1 MMSKEE
7 LIDYIRSKQRE
18 TRVLSERYEK
28 NIKNKRIYYHKIEKH
43 LDNFIEENGEYYQR
57 LIMMPGLRG
66 VGKTTMLYQFY
77 SHLTKEKNISE
88 DDIFFLDVH
97 ELKTVHNGDIKEIYD
112 LYLESIQHSTPAT
125 LDKKV
130 FLFVD
135 EAQFDKN
142 WANYAKL
149 LYDKS
154 INIFMIFTVTSAIT
168 FDINTDATRR
178 MKREQIFPCSF
189 NEYLLLKH
197 DLKLSE
203 NNFKDLILK
212 GDTDSIKK
220 AIECETVIKNEL
232 IKLDNDPEIELKKF
246 IHAYGFPFA
255 LNLDETEIHRQTNDI
270 IERIVNYDLK
280 QFNSFNVSDESVMQ
294 LIAYL
299 TTKKPGQTSKNSIA
313 QALNLNIRTVI
324 NILSALEKSQL
335 IFSINAYGSAGK
347 MLKKPSEHFFLTPS
361 LKSAQ
366 NYRVGRYDLNHE
378 KCYSVLA
385 ENLVASIINRL
396 SYETQQSLC
405 LFYDSNKKG
414 VDFVVKHLDKIIPIE
429 VGIGKKTKSQ
439 LTIAKNKYNSDYG
452 ILISNRTSKIK
463 YENGI
468 LYIPLSTFALIIGN

>member
-1 MMSKEE
+1 MMTKEE

-18 TRVLSERYEK
+18 TRILSIRYEQT
-28 NIKNKRIYYHKIEKH
+28 IKNKRSYYSKIKKH
-43 LDNFIEENGEYYQR
+43 LDNFIKEDGEYYQR

-66 VGKTTMLYQFY
+66 VGKTTILYQLY
-77 SHLTKEKNISE
+77 SYLINEKNIPE
-88 DDIFFLDVH
+88 NDILFLDLH
-97 ELKTVHNGDIKEIYD
+97 DLKSVYNGDIKEIYD
-112 LYLESIQHSTPAT
+112 LYLESIQQVTPVT

-135 EAQFDKN
+135 ESQLDKN
-142 WANYAKL
+142 WAKYAKL

-154 INIFMIFTVTSAIT
+154 INIFMIFTGSSAVTL
-168 FDINTDATRR
+168 NLNVDASRR
-178 MKREQIFPCSF
+178 MKREQIFPCNF

-197 DLKLSE
+197 NINLPS

-212 GDTDSIKK
+212 GDSVSIEK
-220 AIECETVIKNEL
+220 AIACEARIKNEL
-232 IKLDNDPEIELKKF
+232 IKLNNDPEIELKKF

-255 LNLDETEIHRQTNDI
+255 LNLDETETHMQTNDV

-280 QFNSFNVSDESVMQ
+280 QFNSFNVLDERIMQ

-299 TTKKPGQTSKNSIA
+299 ATKKPGKTSNNAIS
-313 QALNLNIRTVI
+313 QALDLNVRTVS

-335 IFSINAYGSAGK
+335 IFSIKAYGSAGK
-347 MLKKPSEHFFLTPS
+347 MLKKSSQHFFLTPS

-385 ENLVASIINRL
+385 ENMVASIINRL
-396 SYETQQSLC
+396 SHETQQSLG
-405 LFYDSNKKG
+405 LFYDANKKG
-414 VDFVVKHLDKIIPIE
+414 VDFIVKHLDKIIPIE

-439 LTIAKNKYNSDYG
+439 LTIAKNKYNSDYA
-452 ILISNRTSKIK
+452 ILVSNRTSKIEYK
-463 YENGI
+463 NGI
-468 LYIPLSTFALIIGN
+468 LYIPLLSFALI

>member
-1 MMSKEE
+1 MTKEE

-18 TRVLSERYEK
+18 TRILSIRYEQT
-28 NIKNKRIYYHKIEKH
+28 IKNKRSYYSKIKKH
-43 LDNFIEENGEYYQR
+43 LDNFIEEDGEYYQR

-66 VGKTTMLYQFY
+66 VGKTTILYQLY
-77 SHLTKEKNISE
+77 SYLINEKNIPE
-88 DDIFFLDVH
+88 NDILFLDLH
-97 ELKTVHNGDIKEIYD
+97 DLKSVYNGDIKEIYD
-112 LYLESIQHSTPAT
+112 LYLESIQQVTPVT

-135 EAQFDKN
+135 ESQLDKN
-142 WANYAKL
+142 WAKYAKL

-154 INIFMIFTVTSAIT
+154 INIFMIFTGSSAVTL
-168 FDINTDATRR
+168 NLNVDASRR
-178 MKREQIFPCSF
+178 MKREQIFPCNF

-197 DLKLSE
+197 NINLPS

-212 GDTDSIKK
+212 GDSVSIEK
-220 AIECETVIKNEL
+220 AIACEARIKNEL
-232 IKLDNDPEIELKKF
+232 IKLNNDPEIELKKF

-255 LNLDETEIHRQTNDI
+255 LNLDETETHMQTNDV

-280 QFNSFNVSDESVMQ
+280 QFNSFNVLDERIMQ

-299 TTKKPGQTSKNSIA
+299 ATKKPGKTSNNAIS
-313 QALNLNIRTVI
+313 QALDLNVRTVS

-335 IFSINAYGSAGK
+335 IFSIKAYGSAGK
-347 MLKKPSEHFFLTPS
+347 MLKKSSQHFFLTPS

-385 ENLVASIINRL
+385 ENMVASIINRL
-396 SYETQQSLC
+396 SHETQQSLG
-405 LFYDSNKKG
+405 LFYDANKKG
-414 VDFVVKHLDKIIPIE
+414 VDFIVKHLDKIIPIE

-439 LTIAKNKYNSDYG
+439 LTIAKNKYNSDYA
-452 ILISNRTSKIK
+452 ILVSNRTSKIEYK
-463 YENGI
+463 NGI
-468 LYIPLSTFALIIGN
+468 LYIPLLSFALI